1 MKSTE
6 TVREMNSVK
15 QGCRFF
21 WLRLHSLSGVVPV
34 GLFVLLHFYTNS
46 FSVKGADAFNAR
58 LASTDR
64 LPFLQAFEVLFIYL
78 PILFHAGLGI
88 WITLRG
94 RQNLV
99 AYPHFGNLRY
109 LLQRLSGI
117 GVLLFVGA
125 HVYKTKIEP
134 WMGGFPIDFAHMSEA
149 LAEPLTFTVYTLG
162 ILGTAYHLANGL
174 WTFSITW
181 GISVSRTSQRWL
193 TVATLILFGVIFLV
207 GMNNILGFLG
217 KGVEL

>member
-1 MKSTE
+1 MHAW
-6 TVREMNSVK
+6 K
-15 QGCRFF
+15 QQSRFF

-46 FSVKGADAFNAR
+46 FSQKGSEAFNAR
-58 LASTDR
+58 LASINR
-64 LPFLQAFEVLFIYL
+64 LPFLEAFEVLFIYL
-78 PILFHAGLGI
+78 PILFHAALGI

-94 RQNLV
+94 KQNLSS
-99 AYPHFGNLRY
+99 YPFFGNLRY

-134 WMGGFPIDFAHMSEA
+134 WLGGFSIDFAHMNEA
-149 LAEPLTFTVYTLG
+149 MREPLTFAVYTLG
-162 ILGTAYHLANGL
+162 ILGTSYHLANGL

-181 GISVSRTSQRWL
+181 GVSVSRSSQKWL
-193 TVATLILFGVIFLV
+193 TVATLFLFAALFFV

-217 KGVEL
+217 KGWEL

>member
-1 MKSTE
+1 VSKMSLSNHEK
-6 TVREMNSVK
+6 
-15 QGCRFF
+15 RFY

-46 FSVKGADAFNAR
+46 FSVKGPQAYDDR
-58 LASTDR
+58 LASFDR
-64 LPFLQAFEVLFIYL
+64 LPFLTAFEVLFIYL
-78 PILFHAGLGI
+78 PILFHAALGI
-88 WITLRG
+88 WITVRG
-94 RQNLV
+94 KQNL
-99 AYPHFGNLRY
+99 ASYPHFGNLRY
-109 LLQRLSGI
+109 TLQRLSGI

-134 WMGGFPIDFAHMSEA
+134 WWGGFPINFAHMSEA
-149 LAEPLTFTVYTLG
+149 MSEPLTLAVYALG

-174 WTFSITW
+174 WTFCITW

-193 TVATLILFGVIFLV
+193 TVATLVLFGLLFLM

-217 KGVEL
+217 KGMEL